1 MTQQYKPTPESCAEL
16 IKDHQYTL
24 LAKTDSL
31 EAWRAQKPGSHAYA
45 FDLVMTRYG
54 IAMYGDGGSLVW
66 GVGASYGLKFLAN
79 YGDDDDYVLAKLD
92 QRCREED
99 LDEDNFAMLVF
110 DAIYHL
116 LFSRTVA
123 NLPDWLPDTA
133 PNAERIAQLD
143 TWLCEN
149 PTADGEYGALVVALR
164 EAQDL
169 EVNSIEGARRWLDD
183 HQELL
188 ELSGD
193 EGEDLG
199 KPTNSVMRRI
209 YFARHAARQILAC
222 KEATSKLPA
231 ACEGARVIKATLAG
245 EPLVLSGTI
254 TFNEPPAEPEGL
266 YAVHELDTDTKLA
279 FASKQEADFYA
290 NMSNLMRMTKGA
302 VVIPSPWSE
311 LEHWKAVAQRNQA
324 EVNRLREESSR
335 RMIETAEQRAVLEVE
350 LMYARGFIVARH
362 AWENDKEAI
371 ETVAGID
378 KVLASARALMLM
390 VRAKPVEYAYA
401 KTEQSEQWSSDSL
414 ASYVSDYELAE
425 GAVIYRGTAKKD
437 LPSSFLPDVD
447 DVINHM
453 ANRASDESEFA
464 DGFPDLTKEQE
475 AELESVMAPMR
486 AWVDRHCEV
495 NFYEAVDIQPYTV
508 TAEDVAA
515 AAAYREQRDHF
526 ETPAAVAKQIYDQ
539 QELKALV
546 QSAQVEPAHG
556 LSVRP
561 SESSKPGEQA

>member
-1 MTQQYKPTPESCAEL
+1 MTQQHKPTPENCAEL

-24 LAKTDSL
+24 LAKTDDL
-31 EAWRAQKPGSHAYA
+31 EAWRAQKPGSNAYA

-54 IAMYGDGGSLVW
+54 IAMYGDSGNLVW

-79 YGDDDDYVLAKLD
+79 EGDDDDYVLAKLD
-92 QRCREED
+92 QNCREED
-99 LDEDNFAMLVF
+99 LDEENFAMLVF

-209 YFARHAARQILAC
+209 YFARHAARQILAQ
-222 KEATSKLPA
+222 K
-231 ACEGARVIKATLAG
+231 
-245 EPLVLSGTI
+245 
-254 TFNEPPAEPEGL
+254 
-266 YAVHELDTDTKLA
+266 
-279 FASKQEADFYA
+279 
-290 NMSNLMRMTKGA
+290 
-302 VVIPSPWSE
+302 
-311 LEHWKAVAQRNQA
+311 
-324 EVNRLREESSR
+324 
-335 RMIETAEQRAVLEVE
+335 
-350 LMYARGFIVARH
+350 
-362 AWENDKEAI
+362 
-371 ETVAGID
+371 
-378 KVLASARALMLM
+378 
-390 VRAKPVEYAYA
+390 
-401 KTEQSEQWSSDSL
+401 
-414 ASYVSDYELAE
+414 ELAE
-425 GAVIYRGTAKKD
+425 
-437 LPSSFLPDVD
+437 
-447 DVINHM
+447 
-453 ANRASDESEFA
+453 
-464 DGFPDLTKEQE
+464 
-475 AELESVMAPMR
+475 
-486 AWVDRHCEV
+486 
-495 NFYEAVDIQPYTV
+495 
-508 TAEDVAA
+508 

-526 ETPAAVAKQIYDQ
+526 ETPAAVAKQIYGQ

-546 QSAQVEPAHG
+546 ESGQVEPAHG